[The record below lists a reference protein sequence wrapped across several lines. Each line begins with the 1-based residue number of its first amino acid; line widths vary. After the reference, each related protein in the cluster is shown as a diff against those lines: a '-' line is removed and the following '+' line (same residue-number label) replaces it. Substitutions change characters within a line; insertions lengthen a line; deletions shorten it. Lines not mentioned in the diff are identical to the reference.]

1 MERSTI
7 VANFSYLTINSI
19 GEVNKIGNNT
29 GAITS
34 YSKFNGFNSNAFLNL
49 NTVTSNADDFFLIE
63 RLSRDKLFILDKKTK
78 TTRTKSLVYPSELN
92 VSDPALLLLEWNQ
105 SKKLLERILKSNKN
119 DSKSICYLLSIS
131 PVTFDV
137 LYTGISFN

>member
-29 GAITS
+29 GGNTS

-63 RLSRDKLFILDKKTK
+63 RLSRDKLFILDKKQK
-78 TTRTKSLVYPSELN
+78 Q
-92 VSDPALLLLEWNQ
+92 PAQNL
-105 SKKLLERILKSNKN
+105 
-119 DSKSICYLLSIS
+119 
-131 PVTFDV
+131 
-137 LYTGISFN
+137 

>member
-63 RLSRDKLFILDKKTK
+63 RLSRDKLFILDKKQK
-78 TTRTKSLVYPSELN
+78 
-92 VSDPALLLLEWNQ
+92 Q
-105 SKKLLERILKSNKN
+105 SAQNL
-119 DSKSICYLLSIS
+119 
-131 PVTFDV
+131 
-137 LYTGISFN
+137 